1 MGSSDDSEI
10 AVHEFNP
17 TDLEAFLNNLGS
29 KLVNAVI
36 VGIVK
41 NVVDDTA
48 FVRGGTMLAQVLDT
62 PVAELTVSDEV
73 DVCNDF
79 LNGGALRGDYG
90 QSYSTGIK

>member
-62 PVAELTVSDEV
+62 PVAELTVSDKV